1 MEIIYNKE
9 QFKIIV
15 EDWRNFVPTS
25 WHDERELLERGVVI
39 YPVDDDF
46 DIEVEGMVKDEAMIV
61 VSWGITHHKDFS
73 EYSVLFPISTKGY
86 TFAFQDNEEVE
97 RTESDIKSPVIFKAA
112 EYHSASP
119 YRRVSKPFI
128 ALVVDMYK
136 PED

>member
-1 MEIIYNKE
+1 MKITFDQE
-9 QFKIIV
+9 QFKIIND
-15 EDWRNFVPTS
+15 EWKNFVPEKEY
-25 WHDERELLERGVVI
+25 DKEELRERGVIV
-39 YPVDDDF
+39 YPVHFNF
-46 DIEVEGMVKDEAMIV
+46 DIDIEGMVKDEAMIV

-112 EYHSASP
+112 EYHSAAP
-119 YRRVSKPFI
+119 YRRVSKPFV

>member
-9 QFKIIV
+9 QLKVIV
-15 EDWRNFVPTS
+15 DSWKNFTPIS
-25 WHDERELLERGVVI
+25 ANDERELFERGVVT
-39 YPVDDDF
+39 YPVGDDF
-46 DIEVEGMVKDEAMIV
+46 DIEIEGMMKDEAMIV

-112 EYHSASP
+112 EYHSAAP

>member
-9 QFKIIV
+9 QLKTIV
-15 EDWRNFVPTS
+15 GRWKNFTPTS
-25 WHDERELLERGVVI
+25 TYDKRELFERGVVI
-39 YPVDDDF
+39 YPVGDDF
-46 DIEVEGMVKDEAMIV
+46 DIEIEGMAKDGAMIV

-86 TFAFQDNEEVE
+86 VFAFQDNEEVE
-97 RTESDIKSPVIFKAA
+97 RTESDIKSHVIFEAA
-112 EYHSASP
+112 EYHSVAP